1 MSDTTS
7 ASDVIGSA
15 PAAAGAAKRFRLKR
29 AALVVGALAGL
40 AVAADYGVDYWKIGR
55 FLVETDDAYVDA
67 DSSTIAPKVSG
78 YIAKVLVDDNK
89 IVKAGTVLATIDDRD
104 LQTALAEATAAR
116 RTAEMQI
123 TNIDAQLH
131 RQQSVIEQ
139 AQAHQASVKAAL
151 VYANQER
158 ARFGELARTGA
169 GTVQMAQQTSS
180 LQLQREADVA
190 DAEATLAAAKEQLD
204 VLNTERGIA
213 DAKAQQAGAVEHQ
226 AELNLSYA
234 TITAPIDGSV
244 GARSVRVG
252 KYVQAGTQLMA
263 IVPNQQAYIVA
274 NYKETQLTH
283 VAPGQPVEITVDTYS
298 GETIRGH
305 VDSLSP
311 ASGLQFALLPA
322 DNATGNFTK
331 IVQRI
336 PVKITIDP
344 GQALDGVL
352 RPGMSVEPTIDTKA
366 APSRTNVAH

>member
-78 YIAKVLVDDNK
+78 YIAKVLVDDNQ

-336 PVKITIDP
+336 PVKITIDQ
-344 GQALDGVL
+344 GQSLAGVL
-352 RPGMSVEPTIDTKA
+352 RPGMSVEPSINTKPA
-366 APSRTNVAH
+366 R

>member
-1 MSDTTS
+1 MSDVTD
-7 ASDVIGSA
+7 ASDVIGA
-15 PAAAGAAKRFRLKR
+15 VPGRVGTAKRFRLKR
-29 AALVVGALAGL
+29 AALAIGALAGL
-40 AVAADYGVDYWKIGR
+40 AVAAQYGADYWRTGR

-78 YIAKVLVDDNK
+78 YIAKVLVEDNQV
-89 IVKAGTVLATIDDRD
+89 VKAGTVLATIDDRD

-123 TNIDAQLH
+123 TNIDAQLR
-131 RQQSVIEQ
+131 RQQSLIEQ
-139 AQAHQASVKAAL
+139 AVAHQASVKAAL
-151 VYANQER
+151 VYANQDR

-190 DAEATLAAAKEQLD
+190 DAEATLTAARQQLD
-204 VLNTERGIA
+204 ILNAERAIA
-213 DAKAQQAGAVEHQ
+213 DDKAQQARAVEHQ

-244 GARSVRVG
+244 GARSVRIG

-283 VAPGQPVEITVDTYS
+283 VAAGQPVDIEVDTYS
-298 GETIRGH
+298 GETIHGH

-344 GQALDGVL
+344 GQSLAGVL
-352 RPGMSVEPTIDTKA
+352 RPGMSVEPSINTKPA
-366 APSRTNVAH
+366 R

>member
-78 YIAKVLVDDNK
+78 YIAKVLVDDNQ

-190 DAEATLAAAKEQLD
+190 DAEATL
-204 VLNTERGIA
+204 A

-336 PVKITIDP
+336 PVKITIDQ
-344 GQALDGVL
+344 GQSLAGVL
-352 RPGMSVEPTIDTKA
+352 RPGMSVEPSINTKPA
-366 APSRTNVAH
+366 R